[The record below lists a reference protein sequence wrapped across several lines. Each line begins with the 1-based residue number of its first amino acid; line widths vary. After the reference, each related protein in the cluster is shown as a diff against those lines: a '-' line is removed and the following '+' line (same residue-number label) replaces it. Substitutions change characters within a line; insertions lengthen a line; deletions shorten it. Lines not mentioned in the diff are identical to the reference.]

1 MIIYV
6 ITLSISFCKNND
18 DWLRKADLW
27 KTHIIKW
34 CTLSILST
42 WLRLKFAWEL
52 HVAENV
58 WKIIYFAIL
67 MQAYGIQSCRY
78 KIKENA
84 VISVCY
90 KISYELNDSAMDFI
104 DL

>member
-1 MIIYV
+1 
-6 ITLSISFCKNND
+6 
-18 DWLRKADLW
+18 
-27 KTHIIKW
+27 
-34 CTLSILST
+34 
-42 WLRLKFAWEL
+42 
-52 HVAENV
+52 
-58 WKIIYFAIL
+58 